1 MTRKCSLRPDDDIY
15 TQAAYWGAIL
25 RSDDLTEAQSKAFDH
40 WRAEHDGHAA
50 AFSEVM
56 ETWRA
61 AGMLSD
67 DSDILKL
74 RRAALRSSFMPPTQH
89 PWMAIAAALFLCVF
103 SVSIVMLATD
113 YSPFSNSE
121 EAAGPTT
128 ENVITFRRLVKNLHM
143 VSTAVG
149 ERSTIMLEDGSTVNL
164 NTDTTVRVAFAEGER
179 RLFLLKGQA
188 IFKVAHDAERPFV
201 VYAAGRRVTA
211 LGTEFEV
218 RIDRSEFAVTLLEGK
233 VEVDDLRQKFTTG
246 SEGDRTLA
254 VAAPVELK
262 PGERF
267 ASGSAA
273 PSAISKEALARAI
286 SWREGRLDFESEALD
301 VIVYEINRYSRRKV
315 VLNDPSL
322 AELRVSGSFKAG
334 SVENFVAALTSIYP
348 VQQEVSDQDS
358 PILISWQ

>member
-1 MTRKCSLRPDDDIY
+1 MTRKCSLHPDDDIH

-40 WRAEHDGHAA
+40 WRAEHEGHAA

-61 AGMLSD
+61 AGMLSE
-67 DSDILKL
+67 DSDMLKL

-89 PWMAIAAALFLCVF
+89 PWMAIAAAFFLCVF
-103 SVSIVMLATD
+103 SVSIVIFATD
-113 YSPFSNSE
+113 YSPFSIGEE
-121 EAAGPTT
+121 EAAPVTQ
-128 ENVITFRRLVKNLHM
+128 EAKNFRLLVKNLNM

-164 NTDTTVRVAFAEGER
+164 NTNTSVRVAFDKEER

-233 VEVDDLRQKFTTG
+233 VEVDDMRI
-246 SEGDRTLA
+246 TLA
-254 VAAPVELK
+254 TTDQDRSAAAPVKSVELK

-273 PSAISKEALARAI
+273 PATISKEALARAI

-301 VIVYEINRYSRRKV
+301 VIVYEINRYSHRKV
-315 VLNDPSL
+315 VLKDPSL

-348 VQQEVSDQDS
+348 VREDITDEDG
-358 PILISWQ
+358 PILITWQ